1 MVARVFPRLAL
12 VTCICFEL
20 SLVVFVRCDWPLE
33 LFWFYDT
40 HSKTALMAL
49 NCLQMKAFF
58 ERSEAGTSE
67 NARTQAI
74 ERTQANIDW
83 LKKYEDTI
91 TKWLEATVTV
101 GA

>member
-1 MVARVFPRLAL
+1 MAFLFFLLILLFGSTLVFII
-12 VTCICFEL
+12 T
-20 SLVVFVRCDWPLE
+20 
-33 LFWFYDT
+33 
-40 HSKTALMAL
+40 L

-67 NARTQAI
+67 NARKQAL

-83 LKKYEDTI
+83 LKKYEETI
-91 TKWLEATVTV
+91 TKWLGATV

>member
-1 MVARVFPRLAL
+1 MAFPAFFPPDLVLGSTLVFII
-12 VTCICFEL
+12 T
-20 SLVVFVRCDWPLE
+20 
-33 LFWFYDT
+33 
-40 HSKTALMAL
+40 L

-67 NARTQAI
+67 NARKQAL

-83 LKKYEDTI
+83 LKKYEETI
-91 TKWLEATVTV
+91 TKWLGATV

>member
-1 MVARVFPRLAL
+1 M
-12 VTCICFEL
+12 
-20 SLVVFVRCDWPLE
+20 
-33 LFWFYDT
+33 
-40 HSKTALMAL
+40 L

-67 NARTQAI
+67 NARKQAI

-83 LKKYEDTI
+83 LKKYEETI
-91 TKWLEATVTV
+91 TKWLGATV

>member
-1 MVARVFPRLAL
+1 MLETVLTCKKAEKRLKLLLGSTLVFII
-12 VTCICFEL
+12 T
-20 SLVVFVRCDWPLE
+20 
-33 LFWFYDT
+33 
-40 HSKTALMAL
+40 L

-67 NARTQAI
+67 NARKQAL

-83 LKKYEDTI
+83 LKKYEETI
-91 TKWLEATVTV
+91 TKWLGATV